1 MIENTTRQN
10 VHLFVL
16 FIIILLIPGCFGGN
30 APKVT
35 YYSLSSAE
43 WLGEVNVV
51 ASLPD
56 VTLGVG
62 PITLPGSLKRSQ
74 VVTRQSTNQYVFDDF
89 HRWSGDLEKD
99 VTSVLGQNLSIL
111 LGVGRV
117 GVFPWDD
124 EDDFQPTYLVEMNII
139 RLDGALDGEAVLS
152 ARWTVVDA
160 EEKTYLGGGKI
171 VCRQPLEETGYESLV
186 KAESQVLA
194 DLSKEFAGEFL
205 TLLK

>member
-1 MIENTTRQN
+1 MIENTARQN
-10 VHLFVL
+10 VHFFVL
-16 FIIILLIPGCFGGN
+16 FIIILLLPGCLGGN

-35 YYSLSSAE
+35 YYSLSSME

-51 ASLPD
+51 ASRPD
-56 VTLGVG
+56 VALGVG
-62 PITLPGSLKRSQ
+62 PIILPESLKRSQ
-74 VVTRQSTNQYVFDDF
+74 VVTRQFTNQYVFDDF
-89 HRWSGDLEKD
+89 HRWSGDLEED
-99 VTSVLGQNLSIL
+99 VAAVLGQNLSIL

-152 ARWTVVDA
+152 ARWTVVDT
-160 EEKTYLGGGKI
+160 EEKTYLGAGKI
-171 VCRQPLEETGYESLV
+171 VCRQPLEEASYEALV

-194 DLSKEFAGEFL
+194 DLSKKFAGEFL
-205 TLLK
+205 ALLK